1 MANSILIVEDD
12 EILADNV
19 QTYLKRNNWD
29 VQVAATAE
37 DALKVLEGL
46 RPDVVL
52 TDYLL
57 PGKTG
62 LELINSIM
70 ALDPQI
76 KVIMMTGEGKVQTA
90 VDAMKAGAYDY
101 LTKPVVLAELK
112 IALEKATGVSSM
124 ERALSFYQRREA
136 QNSGLDAIIGESP
149 AIAEVKRKVSQI
161 LVAERNMASGDL
173 PAVLITGETGT
184 GKELFARSLHVDGV
198 RSNGPFVEV
207 NCASIPSNLL
217 ESELFGHER
226 GAFTV
231 RRIGST
237 RERRVN
243 IRIISA
249 TNQHLENMVRDGK
262 FRADLFFRLRIITLR
277 VPPLR
282 ERGDDVLRLARHFL
296 EAHGKRYGKR
306 GLAFSEDAEHVL
318 MDYGWPGNVRE
329 LRNMLEQTVLLAQ
342 DGIITAGQLAIC
354 SGLSAAADRES
365 GQELPNGSSAMPRQG
380 MKLSD
385 MERDLVAKTLDKT
398 DWNVSK
404 SAKLLGLSRDMLRYR
419 IEKYGLVRPNE

>member
-29 VQVAATAE
+29 VQVATTAE
-37 DALKVLEGL
+37 DAIKVLEGL
-46 RPDVVL
+46 RPDIVL

-124 ERALSFYQRREA
+124 ERALSFYQRRDA
-136 QNSGLDAIIGESP
+136 QNSGLDAIIGDSP

-184 GKELFARSLHVDGV
+184 GKELFARSLHV
-198 RSNGPFVEV
+198 RRR
-207 NCASIPSNLL
+207 AQQ
-217 ESELFGHER
+217 R
-226 GAFTV
+226 TV
-231 RRIGST
+231 RRSQLCVDSVQSARIRTVWT
-237 RERRVN
+237 R
-243 IRIISA
+243 
-249 TNQHLENMVRDGK
+249 
-262 FRADLFFRLRIITLR
+262 
-277 VPPLR
+277 
-282 ERGDDVLRLARHFL
+282 ARSLHRCQGA
-296 EAHGKRYGKR
+296 AHGAGRVGGR
-306 GLAFSEDAEHVL
+306 GHPV
-318 MDYGWPGNVRE
+318 
-329 LRNMLEQTVLLAQ
+329 
-342 DGIITAGQLAIC
+342 
-354 SGLSAAADRES
+354 
-365 GQELPNGSSAMPRQG
+365 PR
-380 MKLSD
+380 
-385 MERDLVAKTLDKT
+385 
-398 DWNVSK
+398 
-404 SAKLLGLSRDMLRYR
+404 
-419 IEKYGLVRPNE
+419 